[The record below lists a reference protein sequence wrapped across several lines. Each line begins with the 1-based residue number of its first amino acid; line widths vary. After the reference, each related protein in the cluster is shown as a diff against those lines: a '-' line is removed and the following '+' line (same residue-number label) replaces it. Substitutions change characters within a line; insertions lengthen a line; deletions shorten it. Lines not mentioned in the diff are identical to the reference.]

1 MTPKY
6 FADQIRKLVA
16 RIANVEA
23 RVPAGKIK
31 VKFNPTNTITAGN
44 YALVNVAVPGVLL
57 GDAVVVTYPSDDGD
71 PITANATTGGS
82 NGEVN
87 VWVRNIHASA
97 SKTLSGD
104 WYVHVIK

>member
-6 FADQIRKLVA
+6 FADLYKRLTT
-16 RIANVEA
+16 RITNVEA

-31 VKFNPTNTITAGN
+31 VLFNPTNTITAGA
-44 YALVNVAVPGVLL
+44 YALVNVSVPGAVL
-57 GDAVVVTYPSDDGD
+57 GDAVTVTYPSDDGD
-71 PITANATTGGS
+71 PIVANATMGGS

-87 VWVRNIHASA
+87 VWVQNIHASA

>member
-6 FADQIRKLVA
+6 FYDKIKQLTTRL
-16 RIANVEA
+16 ANAET
-23 RVPAGKIK
+23 RLPAGKIK

-44 YALVNVAVPGVLL
+44 YALVNVSVPGAVL
-57 GDAVVVTYPSDDGD
+57 GDGVVVTYPSDDGD
-71 PITANATTGGS
+71 PITANATMGGS

-87 VWVRNIHASA
+87 VWVRNIHASD

-104 WYVHVIK
+104 WYIHVIK